1 MAFFTL
7 VIRRIVY
14 GLILVFAVIL
24 LNFILIHI
32 APGDPAEML
41 AGEMGGA
48 TQEIMASIRTA
59 YGLDKSIPE
68 QFLIYL
74 GRMARCDMGTSF
86 YYNQP
91 VTQLILQRI
100 PATLSLS
107 ITALLVAIFLGII
120 LGTIASQNPQ
130 GWFSGLVT
138 VGSIAGFAAPVFWVG
153 IMLLILFA
161 YLVPLFPSF
170 GIRTVALT
178 GGPIVQTLDY
188 LHHLVLPAITLAI
201 VFLAQYSRLMRAS
214 MLDVLGSDFV
224 RMLRAKGLS
233 ERVVVYKHGMKNAI
247 LPVITIAGLQ
257 FSMVFGGAI
266 IVETVFN
273 WPGMGQLAYESIL
286 RRDHPL
292 LLGILFF
299 SAIIVI
305 LVNIITDLSYRLLDP
320 RIKREH

>member
-7 VIRRIVY
+7 VLRRTVY

-74 GRMARCDMGTSF
+74 GRMSRGDMGTSF

-107 ITALLVAIFLGII
+107 ITALLMAIILGII

-161 YLVPLFPSF
+161 YLLPLFPSF

-178 GGPIVQTLDY
+178 GGSIIQALDF
-188 LHHLVLPAITLAI
+188 LHHLVLPAFTLAI

-273 WPGMGQLAYESIL
+273 W
-286 RRDHPL
+286 
-292 LLGILFF
+292 
-299 SAIIVI
+299 
-305 LVNIITDLSYRLLDP
+305 
-320 RIKREH
+320 

>member
-7 VIRRIVY
+7 VIRRIIY

-24 LNFILIHI
+24 LNFILIQI

-48 TQEIMASIRTA
+48 TQEIMASIRAT

-68 QFLIYL
+68 QFLIYF
-74 GRMARCDMGTSF
+74 GRMIYGDMGISF

-107 ITALLVAIFLGII
+107 ITALLIAIIMGII

-130 GWFSGLVT
+130 GWFSGMVT
-138 VGSIAGFAAPVFWVG
+138 IGSIAGFAAPVFWVG

-161 YLVPLFPSF
+161 YLFPLFPSF
-170 GIRTVALT
+170 GIRTVAMT
-178 GGPIVQTLDY
+178 GGPIIQTLDF
-188 LHHLVLPAITLAI
+188 LHHLTLPAITLAI

-233 ERVVVYKHGMKNAI
+233 EWVVVYKHGMKNAI

-257 FSMVFGGAI
+257 FSTIFGGAI

-292 LLGILFF
+292 LLAILFF

-305 LVNIITDLSYRLLDP
+305 IVNIVTDLSYRLLDP
-320 RIKREH
+320 RIKGEH

>member
-1 MAFFTL
+1 MAIFTL

-14 GLILVFAVIL
+14 ALILVFAVIL

-48 TQEIMASIRTA
+48 TQEILLSIRVA

-74 GRMARCDMGTSF
+74 GRMARGDMGTSF

-91 VTQLILQRI
+91 VTKLIMQRI

-107 ITALLVAIFLGII
+107 ITALLMSIILGII

-130 GWFSGLVT
+130 GWFSGMVT
-138 VGSIAGFAAPVFWVG
+138 IGSIAGFAAPVFWVG
-153 IMLLILFA
+153 IILLILFA
-161 YLVPLFPSF
+161 YLIPLFPSF

-178 GGPIVQTLDY
+178 GGPVIQALDF
-188 LHHLVLPAITLAI
+188 LHHLVLPAITLTI
-201 VFLAQYSRLMRAS
+201 IFLAQYSRLMRAS

-224 RMLRAKGLS
+224 RMLRAKGLK
-233 ERVVVYKHGMKNAI
+233 ERDIVYKHGMKNAI

-292 LLGILFF
+292 LLAILFF

-305 LVNIITDLSYRLLDP
+305 VVNIITDLSYRLLDP
-320 RIKREH
+320 RIKGEH

>member
-7 VIRRIVY
+7 VIRRIIY
-14 GLILVFAVIL
+14 GVILIFAVIL
-24 LNFILIHI
+24 LNFFLIHI

-48 TQEIMASIRTA
+48 TEEIMASIRTV
-59 YGLDKSIPE
+59 YGLDKSIPK
-68 QFLIYL
+68 QFLIYM
-74 GRMARCDMGTSF
+74 GRMIYGDLGTSF
-86 YYNQP
+86 YYNLP
-91 VTQLILQRI
+91 VIQLILQRI
-100 PATLSLS
+100 PATLSLA
-107 ITALLVAIFLGII
+107 ITALLMATFIGII

-130 GWFSGLVT
+130 GWFSGFVT

-161 YLVPLFPSF
+161 YLIPLFPSF
-170 GIRTVALT
+170 GIRTVALQ
-178 GGPIVQTLDY
+178 GGLIIQALDF
-188 LHHLVLPAITLAI
+188 LHHLILPAITLAI

-214 MLDVLGSDFV
+214 MLDILGSDFI

-233 ERVVVYKHGMKNAI
+233 ERDVVYKHAMKNAI

-292 LLGILFF
+292 LLAILFF

-305 LVNIITDLSYRLLDP
+305 IMNIITDLSYRLLDP
-320 RIKREH
+320 RIKGGH